1 MPFWYI
7 YNINEVFYM
16 NRLRDLREDRD
27 LNQDTVAHF
36 LNCSQTA
43 YSRYELGKRDIPTE
57 VLKKLAD
64 YYDTSIDYILGRTN
78 NPAPPQK

>member
-1 MPFWYI
+1 MVI
-7 YNINEVFYM
+7 MM
-16 NRLRDLREDRD
+16 NRLRDLREDRELLQKD
-27 LNQDTVAHF
+27 VAVI
-36 LNCSQTA
+36 LNCTQTA
-43 YSRYELGKRDIPTE
+43 YSNYEIGKRDIPTE

>member
-1 MPFWYI
+1 
-7 YNINEVFYM
+7 M

-27 LNQDTVAHF
+27 LKQDTIAQY
-36 LNCSQTA
+36 LNCTQTT

-64 YYDTSIDYILGRTN
+64 YYNTSIDYILCRTN
-78 NPAPPQK
+78 NPAPPAP